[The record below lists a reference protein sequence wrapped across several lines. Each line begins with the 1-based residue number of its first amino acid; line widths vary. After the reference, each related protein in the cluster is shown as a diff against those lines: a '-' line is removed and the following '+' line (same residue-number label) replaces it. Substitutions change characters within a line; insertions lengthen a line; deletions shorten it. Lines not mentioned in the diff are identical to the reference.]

1 MRNNTY
7 SLAAVAL
14 LILLALYVV
23 LPLPKPTWL
32 NRSISSDPNVPA
44 TPLDLRLGLDLRG
57 GAQVLLEA
65 DLAEGQTLDTGAVD
79 TAKTIVENRVNGLGV
94 SEAVVQKQGDNRIM
108 VELPGVNNPDQ
119 AVETLRSTGQLEFV
133 DPAGSQLSEGM
144 IINTTNRPNSV
155 QLAQA
160 GILSGTISPAQIPYP
175 DQVFQTAMT
184 GTILKTALPTRTQ
197 LGQPQISFELTSEGA
212 QLFGDYTGSH
222 IGQQLAIVLDGRV
235 LSAPRINSRITGSGV
250 IEGQFTDDEA
260 EALAVQMRY
269 GALPVP
275 LKVVDI
281 RTVGASLGADSVQ
294 RSTIAGIVGIICV
307 LFFMI
312 VLYRTPGLIAGLA
325 LLCYVIFNLAVFKLI
340 PVTLTLAGIAGFV
353 LSIGMAVDA
362 NILIFERMK
371 EELRAGRSDRSALES
386 GFDRAWPAILD
397 SHVTALISCAV
408 LFWFGNTFG
417 ASVVKGFSINLAIG
431 VLLSLFSAVF
441 LTRLFMRSMLSSGT
455 STLRNQLGIVQA

>member
-7 SLAAVAL
+7 SLASIVL

-32 NRSISSDPNVPA
+32 NRSLSSDPNAPP

-57 GAQVLLEA
+57 GAQALLES
-65 DLAEGQTLDTGAVD
+65 DLAEGQELDPGAMD
-79 TAKTIVENRVNGLGV
+79 TAKTIVDNRVNGLGV
-94 SEAVVQKQGDNRIM
+94 SEAIVQRQGENRII
-108 VELPGVNNPDQ
+108 VELPGVTNPDQ
-119 AVETLRSTGQLEFV
+119 AIQTLRSTGQLEFV
-133 DPAGSQLSEGM
+133 NPGGATLADGM
-144 IINTTNRPNSV
+144 IINTTNRPNAV
-155 QLAQA
+155 ELAQT
-160 GILSGTISPAQIPYP
+160 GVQSGTISPSQIPYP
-175 DQVFQTAMT
+175 DRVFETAMT
-184 GTILKTALPTRTQ
+184 GTILRTALPTFDQ
-197 LGQPQISFELTSEGA
+197 VGQPEISFELTSEGSK
-212 QLFGDYTGSH
+212 LFGDYTGSH
-222 IGQQLAIVLDGRV
+222 IGEQLVIVLDGRV
-235 LSAPRINSRITGSGV
+235 LSAPRINSRISDRGV
-250 IEGQFTDDEA
+250 ITGQFSQEEA
-260 EALAVQMRY
+260 DQLAVQMRY

-281 RTVGASLGADSVQ
+281 RTVGASLGADSVK
-294 RSTIAGIVGIICV
+294 RSTIAGFVGIICV
-307 LFFMI
+307 LLFMI
-312 VLYRTPGLIAGLA
+312 ALYRTPGMMAGLA
-325 LLCYVIFNLAVFKLI
+325 LICYVILNLAIFKLI

-371 EELRAGRSDRSALES
+371 EELRSGRSDRSALES

-417 ASVVKGFSINLAIG
+417 ASIVKGFSVNLAIG

-441 LTRLFMRSMLSSGT
+441 LTRLFMRTLVNTGT
-455 STLRNQLGIVQA
+455 STLRNQLGIAQA

>member
-1 MRNNTY
+1 MRNNRYT
-7 SLAAVAL
+7 LASVVL
-14 LILLALYVV
+14 LILLAIYIV
-23 LPLPKPTWL
+23 LPVPKPTWL
-32 NRSISSDPNVPA
+32 NRSLSADPNTPR

-57 GAQVLLEA
+57 GAQVLLES
-65 DLAEGQTLDTGAVD
+65 DLAEGQILDPGAMD

-94 SEAVVQKQGDNRIM
+94 SEAVVQRQGDNRVI

-133 DPAGSQLSEGM
+133 DPAGSQLNEGM
-144 IINTTNRPNSV
+144 IINTTNRPNAV
-155 QLAQA
+155 QLAQT
-160 GILSGTISPAQIPYP
+160 GVQSGTISPTQIPYP
-175 DQVFQTAMT
+175 DKVFETAMT
-184 GTILKTALPTRTQ
+184 GDILKTALPTRTQ
-197 LGQPQISFELTSEGA
+197 LGQPQISFELTSEGS

-222 IGQQLAIVLDGRV
+222 IGQQLAIVLDGKV
-235 LSAPRINSRITGSGV
+235 LSAPRINSRITSSGV

-294 RSTIAGIVGIICV
+294 RSTVAGIVGIICV
-307 LFFMI
+307 ILFM
-312 VLYRTPGLIAGLA
+312 VALYRTPGLIAGLA
-325 LLCYVIFNLAVFKLI
+325 LICYVILNLAIFKLI

-353 LSIGMAVDA
+353 LSIGMALDA

-371 EELRAGRSDRSALES
+371 EELRSGRSDRSALES

-397 SHVTALISCAV
+397 SHVTALISCVV

-417 ASVVKGFSINLAIG
+417 ASIVKGFSINLAIG

-441 LTRLFMRSMLSSGT
+441 LTRLFMRTLLSSGT
-455 STLRNQLGIVQA
+455 STLRNQLGIAQA